1 MNIASFA
8 LWPDEEMAAASNLKA
23 FMDAE
28 EFAGYETLLERS
40 ESDPAAIDAKR
51 KAAGDVSNGL
61 SEIWLPF
68 VDAYR
73 TLCVCPPPDVR
84 QVLDDIRQLRTAA

>member
-28 EFAGYETLLERS
+28 ELADYKSLRERS
-40 ESDPAAIDAKR
+40 ESDPTAIEAKR
-51 KAAGDVSNGL
+51 KAAGEVSNGL
-61 SEIWLPF
+61 SEIWLPG
-68 VDAYR
+68 
-73 TLCVCPPPDVR
+73 PDSNQR
-84 QVLDDIRQLRTAA
+84 QVG